1 VTCDYA
7 HLTERGWRTCSD
19 AGGYRIA
26 GRETCLSHY
35 QRLRA
40 AFSPEDP
47 EGDAVGGFACE
58 TCGRI
63 RRFAAFPSGAGGVPT
78 MVCRACRGVEPL
90 AVPVREDVSAA
101 TGGAAR
107 VLAVLWSRADEAGRV
122 RVTVAAVTS
131 ATGLTRRGAQKAL
144 RRLERTGDVVRVEIG
159 RADAAGG
166 LWRLVRRCRE
176 GEANRVRV
184 LSLPVLGELRAVHRA
199 AVYGTLGPSGITE
212 RLGAILAK
220 VEGEDG

>member
-1 VTCDYA
+1 VTTCDYA
-7 HLTERGWRTCSD
+7 HTTERGLRACPD
-19 AGGYRIA
+19 AGGYVLGAFRL
-26 GRETCLSHY
+26 CLSHH
-35 QRLRA
+35 QRLSAVYA
-40 AFSPEDP
+40 ARDAEVDP
-47 EGDAVGGFACE
+47 VGVLRCP
-58 TCGRI
+58 TCGRG
-63 RRFAAFPSGAGGVPT
+63 RGTADYRLAKGGAAGECAK
-78 MVCRACRGVEPL
+78 CRGVRPL
-90 AVPVREDVSAA
+90 AVPVSEQVSAA

-176 GEANRVRV
+176 GEANSVRV

-220 VEGEDG
+220 VESNDG